1 MAWPAIA
8 MMGAGV
14 LSGILGNAQKAKQAK
29 AQMMMR
35 AAEQESAPWTGM
47 PVQTSANFDQ
57 GGPGNVL
64 QGAISGYGSGQAI
77 ESAMNKDALAESQLG
92 FQKDELALK
101 KEDLAL
107 QRMKQEQQDQQ
118 NNAWMMM
125 NSQKLPASNM
135 YKRV

>member
-14 LSGILGNAQKAKQAK
+14 LSGILGNAQKARQAK

-47 PVQTSANFDQ
+47 PVQTAATFDQ

-64 QGAISGYGSGQAI
+64 QGAISGYGAGQSI
-77 ESAMNKDALAESQLG
+77 ESAANQSDTNKKMLE
-92 FQKDELALK
+92 
-101 KEDLAL
+101 
-107 QRMKQEQQDQQ
+107 MQQQSLDQQ
-118 NNAWMMM
+118 GARDNAWLMM
-125 NSQKLPASNM
+125 NAKQLPAAN
-135 YKRV
+135 YRRFG